1 MTSRQ
6 IDLQSIAIV
15 HSATL
20 PLSFI
25 NFTFIYYNTNIY
37 LIIKFKFFLTLIKL
51 KNMLY
56 YELID
61 SGSKMLKTDKS
72 YLQEEKQLFKSKD
85 VLIYGIKDLYS
96 NSQLYVISIVVL
108 VLILMFPFK
117 YDNLPE
123 IYSV

>member
-1 MTSRQ
+1 
-6 IDLQSIAIV
+6 
-15 HSATL
+15 
-20 PLSFI
+20 
-25 NFTFIYYNTNIY
+25 
-37 LIIKFKFFLTLIKL
+37 
-51 KNMLY
+51 MLY